1 MVGFQAAN
9 ATMSNAKIVSI
20 MDAETRRSEVKFETE
35 LAALRRALDAQLQP
49 LEQIVERLEQRVSKL
64 EGGPPQANI

>member
-1 MVGFQAAN
+1 
-9 ATMSNAKIVSI
+9 MSNAKIISI
-20 MDAETRRSEVKFETE
+20 MDAETRRSEVKFENE

-64 EGGPPQANI
+64 EGVAPVTSG